1 MRRLLLTILALA
13 FALAACQRPASE
25 LPHEAYVWQRQ
36 WTPAV
41 VEALAQ
47 PARVSALRVLALEV
61 DGPMMHRTAPD
72 LAALAGDGRPVWL
85 VVRIEGSRL
94 PLAAEALAPVLGEI
108 AGHWQRAGV
117 RLAGI
122 EIDHDTASA
131 ALADYARWLRA
142 LRLLLPNGLAL
153 SVTALPTWMSHPALA
168 EVLVAVE
175 GSVLQVHA
183 IAHPREGLFDAD
195 RAEDW
200 VRRYASLAPHPFRVA
215 LPAYGVRVATSG
227 ERVTAVDAEAV
238 VPTTGPADVELRADP
253 ERVADLLAE
262 LDDDRPEGLAGYL
275 WFRLPVAGDRRSW
288 SAHTLAAVIAGES
301 LRARFVLEVTPSD
314 DGAVDLAL
322 VNRGNL
328 DAPPPAL
335 SLPADCAA
343 GDGIG
348 HYHRVSPTPI
358 RLDPISGARLPAGAW
373 MAVGWARCAQ
383 PLAAAP
389 RVEVEWR
396 SR

>member
-1 MRRLLLTILALA
+1 MPRLLLIILV
-13 FALAACQRPASE
+13 FALAACQRPTVH

-61 DGPMMHRTAPD
+61 DGAVMHRTAPD
-72 LAALAGDGRPVWL
+72 LPALASDGRPVWL

-108 AGHWQRAGV
+108 AGHWKQSGV

-131 ALADYARWLRA
+131 ALADYARWLRE
-142 LRLLLPNGLAL
+142 LRPLLPKGLPV
-153 SVTALPTWMSHPALA
+153 SVTALPTWMDHAALA
-168 EVLVAVE
+168 EVLAAVE

-183 IAHPREGLFDAD
+183 IAHPREGLFDAG

-200 VRRYASLAPHPFRVA
+200 VRRYGSLAPHDFRVA

-238 VPTTGPADVELRADP
+238 VPTTGPAGVELRADP

-262 LDDDRPEGLAGYL
+262 LDGDRPEGLAGYL

-288 SAHTLAAVIAGES
+288 SARTLAAVIAAEP

-314 DGAVDLAL
+314 GGAVDLAL

-328 DAPPPAL
+328 DAAPPAL
-335 SLPADCAA
+335 SLPADCTA
-343 GDGIG
+343 GDAIG

-358 RLDPISGARLPAGAW
+358 RLDPISGARLPAGAR

-389 RVEVEWR
+389 GVEVEWR

>member
-1 MRRLLLTILALA
+1 MPRLLLIILV
-13 FALAACQRPASE
+13 FALAACQRPTVH

-47 PARVSALRVLALEV
+47 PAQLGALRVLALEV
-61 DGPMMHRTAPD
+61 DGPVMHRAASD

-108 AGHWQRAGV
+108 AGHWKQSGV

-131 ALADYARWLRA
+131 ALADYAWWLRE
-142 LRLLLPNGLAL
+142 LRPLLPPGLPL
-153 SVTALPTWMSHPALA
+153 SITALPTWMGHPALA
-168 EVLVAVE
+168 EVLAAVE

-200 VRRYASLAPHPFRVA
+200 VRRYSSLAPHDFRVA
-215 LPAYGVRVATSG
+215 LPAYGVRVAVSG

-238 VPTTGPADVELRADP
+238 VPTTGPAGVELSADP
-253 ERVADLLAE
+253 ERVAALLDE
-262 LDDDRPEGLAGYL
+262 LGSDPPDGLAGYL

-328 DAPPPAL
+328 DAPPPSL
-335 SLPADCAA
+335 ILPADCTA
-343 GDGIG
+343 GDAIG
-348 HYHRVSPTPI
+348 HYHRVSPAPI
-358 RLDPISGARLPAGAW
+358 RLDPISGARLPAGAR
-373 MAVGWARCAQ
+373 MAVGWARCVQ
-383 PLAAAP
+383 PLAAVVG
-389 RVEVEWR
+389 VEVEWR

>member
-1 MRRLLLTILALA
+1 MPRLLLIVLAVI
-13 FALAACQRPASE
+13 LAACQRPTVE

-47 PARVSALRVLALEV
+47 PAHLSALRVLALEV
-61 DGPMMHRTAPD
+61 DGAVMHRAAPD
-72 LAALAGDGRPVWL
+72 LAALAGDGRPMWL

-94 PLAAEALAPVLGEI
+94 PLAAEALAPVLSVL
-108 AGHWQRAGV
+108 AGHWQQAGV

-131 ALADYARWLRA
+131 ALADYAQWLRS
-142 LRLLLPNGLAL
+142 LRPLLPPDVPL
-153 SVTALPTWMSHPALA
+153 SITALPTWIEQPALGELLA
-168 EVLVAVE
+168 AVD

-200 VRRYASLAPHPFRVA
+200 VRRYAALVPHDFRVA
-215 LPAYGVRVATSG
+215 LPAYGVRVALSG

-238 VPTTGPADVELRADP
+238 VPTTGPAGVELRADP
-253 ERVADLLAE
+253 ERVAALLAE
-262 LDDDRPEGLAGYL
+262 INGDRPEGLAGYL

-301 LRARFVLEVTPSD
+301 LRARFVLEVSPSD
-314 DGAVDLAL
+314 GGAVDLAL

-328 DAPPPAL
+328 DALPPPL
-335 SLPADCAA
+335 RLPPDCTAA
-343 GDGIG
+343 DGIG

-358 RLDPISGARLPAGAW
+358 RLDPISGARLLAGAR
-373 MAVGWARCAQ
+373 MAVGWARCAP
-383 PLAAAP
+383 PLAAVP
-389 RVEVEWR
+389 GVEVEWR